1 MERNVFLA
9 WLLDFYGAMLTDRQR
24 FLLSQRLDEDFTVQE
39 IANLEGI
46 SRQGV
51 YDAIRKAEAQLE
63 EYEEKLGLLKRYF
76 ALKDAVDAAIENIET
91 GNGAKALEILK
102 SAGEDE

>member
-1 MERNVFLA
+1 MEKHVRIG